1 MRCDIRRTEDD
12 VTATVTALGA
22 TCTIRANAQ
31 RPAEM
36 LAFGT
41 LPPQH
46 IYRDVVKQ
54 IHAAMKENQS

>member
-1 MRCDIRRTEDD
+1 MRCDIRRTGDD

-41 LPPQH
+41 LPPAH
-46 IYRDVVKQ
+46 IYKEAVKQ
-54 IHAAMKENQS
+54 LHAVMKENAS